1 MNQEENKAKIYYF
14 SVPDGA
20 KKEEKLNFLKDT
32 QFQNIPFERI
42 RPDAKGN
49 WLNEGIQEDWESLI
63 PLCDKDVKNNKGG
76 NAIFKLFSFGVS
88 TNRDEWVYDFDKIN
102 LENKMKFFIET
113 FNTNPLNHSIGEVPP
128 NPLNRGNLEDL
139 VSSQD
144 IIMQSKNKKDIQNN
158 KKLDNSELP
167 LSRGLGGTWNTTIKW
182 SEALK
187 NILNRKQKIVFN
199 KNLIISSIYRPFTKK
214 YYYSE
219 KLLSDRLTQNHYD
232 MFGRELD
239 LENICLTI
247 HNHAQLFDFTIL
259 ATRELP
265 DAGFSGRGT
274 PFIPLY
280 VYEVPPL
287 NRGNLELSSTP
298 QDLQKDYHINE
309 SKTQNQKLN
318 RITEIDKTPPVKG
331 KDLTELK
338 I

>member
-63 PLCDKDVKNNKGG
+63 PLCDKEVKNNKSG
-76 NAIFKLFSFGVS
+76 NAIFKLFSLGVS

-102 LENKMKFFIET
+102 LENKIKFFIET
-113 FNTNPLNHSIGEVPP
+113 FNTNPLAPLTEGTEEFSSTTQDLQKDYINESKPQNQELSKTTETDETPP
-128 NPLNRGNLEDL
+128 VKGARGF
-139 VSSQD
+139 
-144 IIMQSKNKKDIQNN
+144 
-158 KKLDNSELP
+158 
-167 LSRGLGGTWNTTIKW
+167 NTTIKW
-182 SEALK
+182 SRDLK
-187 NILNRKQKIVFN
+187 KKFKQNKKLIFN
-199 KNLIISSIYRPFTKK
+199 KNLIISSNYRPFTQK
-214 YYYSE
+214 YWYSE
-219 KLLSDRLTQNHYD
+219 KVLNDILTQNHYD
-232 MFGRELD
+232 MFSRELD

-274 PFIPLY
+274 PFTPLY
-280 VYEVPPL
+280 VYEVPHKL
-287 NRGNLELSSTP
+287 VESGSSEIKRIENITDWALKLFRERYEAP
-298 QDLQKDYHINE
+298 Q
-309 SKTQNQKLN
+309 
-318 RITEIDKTPPVKG
+318 PPEG
-331 KDLTELK
+331 QWR
-338 I
+338 